1 MKLCLFIVF
10 IQSRMSTVDENI
22 SEIVNVLSL
31 VSCPLIVRSDD
42 WWIEELLFTPGK
54 PRTDLILWIT
64 SKAIESSL
72 PSNLRLQLK
81 LQDLDCSAAPACST
95 SILKFPETDEAVLG
109 FWCGAYVCTKKDLPF
124 IKGDMPKNL
133 QIKYWI
139 RLIKTLEVITKSHV
153 NTNLAFGVG
162 LMNNIVSMDNFLD
175 AFSMKASLLSADVQS
190 EIKQMPKERSEEWCT
205 KKQSAPGRNLQNDKL
220 LIHNFLE
227 QANRL
232 NLAADQFSDVFK
244 ADLNVCLPKSKT
256 SDPVIEFGDEISV
269 LSTKLAAWKKGMDS
283 LLELQQSNASEV
295 NLKKSENLL
304 KRSVSN
310 ESFVRFQKLWGS
322 D

>member
-1 MKLCLFIVF
+1 MRLCRSIVF
-10 IQSRMSTVDENI
+10 IQSRMSTVEENI

-81 LQDLDCSAAPACST
+81 LQDLDCSAAPVCST
-95 SILKFPETDEAVLG
+95 STLKFPETDEAVLA
-109 FWCGAYVCTKKDLPF
+109 FWCGACVCTKKDLPF

-133 QIKYWI
+133 QMKFWI

-153 NTNLAFGVG
+153 NTTLAFGVS

-205 KKQSAPGRNLQNDKL
+205 YKQTAPGRNLQNDKL

-232 NLAADQFSDVFK
+232 NSAADQFNDVFK
-244 ADLNVCLPKSKT
+244 ADLNVCLPKSKST
-256 SDPVIEFGDEISV
+256 DPVMEFGDEISV
-269 LSTKLAAWKKGMDS
+269 LSTKLTAWKQGMDS
-283 LLELQQSNASEV
+283 LLELQQNNASEI

-304 KRSVSN
+304 KHSVSN